1 MGLTVKRENDFGSL
15 FDKFASLPDDVK
27 KMWLPLI
34 KRIKN
39 PRLLKTTRQKDNQ
52 NII

>member
-27 KMWLPLI
+27 ENVERVDSADK
-34 KRIKN
+34 KSSK
-39 PRLLKTTRQKDNQ
+39 KTKYSKENE
-52 NII
+52 

>member
-27 KMWLPLI
+27 ENV
-34 KRIKN
+34 KRVESAEK
-39 PRLLKTTRQKDNQ
+39 KSSDKKDNSSDQ
-52 NII
+52 K

>member
-27 KMWLPLI
+27 ENV
-34 KRIKN
+34 KRVESAEEKSS
-39 PRLLKTTRQKDNQ
+39 KDKDSKDQK
-52 NII
+52 

>member
-27 KMWLPLI
+27 ENV
-34 KRIKN
+34 KRVESAEK
-39 PRLLKTTRQKDNQ
+39 KSSKDENSKDHK
-52 NII
+52 

>member
-27 KMWLPLI
+27 KNI
-34 KRIKN
+34 ATVDQADKKSKASKN
-39 PRLLKTTRQKDNQ
+39 NQ
-52 NII
+52 AKNN